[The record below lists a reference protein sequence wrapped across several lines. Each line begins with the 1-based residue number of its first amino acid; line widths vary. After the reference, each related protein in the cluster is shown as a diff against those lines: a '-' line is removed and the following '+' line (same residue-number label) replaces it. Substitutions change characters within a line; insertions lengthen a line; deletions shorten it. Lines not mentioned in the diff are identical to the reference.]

1 MKYKAKK
8 SEIMRYYDC
17 YSIGYCEL
25 QNLLRFELPE
35 SYTCGVYGWNAD
47 IYSINGY
54 AIVTGYRPFGRSVD
68 YEVVR
73 KYDRKA
79 EKIMYKDKRY
89 KTWEGKEKAVKKLL
103 KEFMKAITTK

>member
-25 QNLLRFELPE
+25 QNLLHFELPE

-54 AIVTGYRPFGRSVD
+54 AIVTGYRPFGQSVN
-68 YEVVR
+68 YEIVR